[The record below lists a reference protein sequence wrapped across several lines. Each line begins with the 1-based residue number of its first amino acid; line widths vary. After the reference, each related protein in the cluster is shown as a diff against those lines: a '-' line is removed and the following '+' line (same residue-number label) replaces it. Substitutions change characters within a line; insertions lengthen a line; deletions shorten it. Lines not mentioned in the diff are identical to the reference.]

1 MLETFLQDF
10 KLPFTPPDWAIEE
23 TQRRVVLLLNH
34 VLMQESQA
42 TARLARQKGRTVLVQ
57 WQTLSFKVLITP
69 AGLLDLA
76 PGSGLSDLVLT
87 LTEPSPLALVQ
98 GLVQGG
104 KPAVRVEGDVQLAAD
119 VNWLTDHVRW
129 DLEADLARIVGD
141 VPAHMLVSNG
151 RKIAQALQDF
161 VAQGRK
167 AASAPTAPAATPAT
181 TTPTE
186 SVP

>member
-1 MLETFLQDF
+1 MLEGFLQDF
-10 KLPFTPPDWAIEE
+10 KLPFTPPDWAVEE
-23 TQRRVVLLLNH
+23 TQRRVVLLVNH

-42 TARLARQKGRTVLVQ
+42 TDRLARQKGCTVLVQ

-129 DLEADLARIVGD
+129 DLEADLARMVGD

-151 RKIAQALQDF
+151 RRIAQALQEF
-161 VAQGRK
+161 AAQGRRTP
-167 AASAPTAPAATPAT
+167 SAFSPTPSAATPAT
-181 TTPTE
+181 E
-186 SVP
+186 SAP